1 VSAVR
6 RSPLQTSRSLL
17 RLFLTLVCSLVLVL
31 TASSALAAGRIE
43 WNKKAF
49 KERSD
54 KAWMLELKI
63 FLPRPPDVA
72 YVPMKFEFEPLV
84 YFERAMVDGQEG
96 VVERKVPLEGRQ
108 PLIETVDV
116 GFLDAGTSK
125 IESRTKMSFKVK
137 RDLGFDAGE
146 YKVTVRDTRNG
157 QIVGTATNIT
167 FDGENEVIDRRS
179 IVFQGGDGK
188 KKKKEEKKEEPKA
201 EGDGEKAEG
210 GEEKKD
216 EGDSEKSDESS
227 SSDEG
232 ASSEGGDE
240 GPPPI
245 EEKPGG
251 CGCRVPGSPH
261 GSSLGLFA
269 ALGLAG
275 VLVARRRSA

>member
-1 VSAVR
+1 MSK
-6 RSPLQTSRSLL
+6 SRSLL
-17 RLFLTLVCSLVLVL
+17 RLLLTFACLFAFVL
-31 TASSALAAGRIE
+31 TAGSALAAGRIE
-43 WNKKAF
+43 WKAKNF

-63 FLPRPPDVA
+63 FLPRAPDVA

-84 YFERAMVDGQEG
+84 YFERALVDGAEG
-96 VVERKVPLEGRQ
+96 PQERKVPLEGRQ
-108 PLIETVDV
+108 PLIESVDV

-125 IESRTKMSFKVK
+125 IESRTKFSFKVK
-137 RDLGFDAGE
+137 RDLGYDAGE

-167 FDGENEVIDRRS
+167 FDGENEIIDRRS
-179 IVFQGGDGK
+179 IVFQGDNK
-188 KKKKEEKKEEPKA
+188 KKKKEEKKDEGGDKA
-201 EGDGEKAEG
+201 G

-216 EGDSEKSDESS
+216 EGGDKAASDGESS
-227 SSDEG
+227 EG
-232 ASSEGGDE
+232 SGEGEGSSEGGDE

-251 CGCRVPGSPH
+251 CGCRVPGAAGASN
-261 GSSLGLFA
+261 GSLLA

-275 VLVARRRSA
+275 IFFFRRRRAA